1 MKCEHYWSLLC
12 ELDRT
17 FMFYSQI
24 QDEIKQWLE
33 SMNTASQAKSQAKML
48 VEKADDNKVGAYK
61 NRATGS

>member
-1 MKCEHYWSLLC
+1 MKCEHWSLLC

-24 QDEIKQWLE
+24 QDEIKQWME
-33 SMNTASQAKSQAKML
+33 SMDTSSLAKSQAKLL

-61 NRATGS
+61 NRATSS